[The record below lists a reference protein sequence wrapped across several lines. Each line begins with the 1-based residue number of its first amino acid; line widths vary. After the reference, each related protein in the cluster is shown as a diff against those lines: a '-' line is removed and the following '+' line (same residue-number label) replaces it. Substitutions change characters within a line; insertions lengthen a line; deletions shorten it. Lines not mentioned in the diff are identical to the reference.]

1 MKHALILALALACH
15 AAAHAGPDIEAGRA
29 LFKARC
35 ASCHSMAPRSTFGP
49 HLHAIVGRPA
59 ATAADYRY
67 SAAMKASGIVW
78 SRQSLA
84 DFLRAP
90 ADVVPG
96 TTMRFRGIGNRGQIE
111 DLLAYLQSAQAG
123 Q

>member
-1 MKHALILALALACH
+1 MKHAVFLALALACQATAQ
-15 AAAHAGPDIEAGRA
+15 AAPDVQAGRA
-29 LFKARC
+29 VFKARC

-59 ATAADYRY
+59 AAAGDYRY
-67 SAAMKASGIVW
+67 SPAMKASGIVW

-84 DFLRAP
+84 AFVQAP
-90 ADVVPG
+90 GEVVPG
-96 TTMRFRGIGNRGQIE
+96 TTMRFRGIGDGKQLE
-111 DLLAYLQSAQAG
+111 DLLAYLQSQ